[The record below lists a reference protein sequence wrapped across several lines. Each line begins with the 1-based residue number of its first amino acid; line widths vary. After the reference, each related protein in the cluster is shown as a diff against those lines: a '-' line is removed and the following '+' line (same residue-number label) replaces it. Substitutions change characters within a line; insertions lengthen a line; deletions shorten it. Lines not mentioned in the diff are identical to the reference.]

1 MIKSLLQKNPDLRLS
16 AVELLHHPWVE
27 EMKKKEEEQK
37 AKEAELSQTE
47 ADWVRPEDDIPAE
60 EKELPTNEQN
70 QVEEGDK

>member
-27 EMKKKEEEQK
+27 EMKKKEEEVK
-37 AKEAELSQTE
+37 KEEE
-47 ADWVRPEDDIPAE
+47 ADWVRPEDIPAE

-70 QVEEGDK
+70 QEEDK